1 MSTLLFWTQLD
12 RLSLSGLLAKL
23 QLENFAGH
31 VPLAESSAGGGCPF
45 GMETSAKWGGGAAPS
60 PFGPNRGQTPDI

>member
-1 MSTLLFWTQLD
+1 MSTLLFWTQLG

-23 QLENFAGH
+23 QLENFAGQ
-31 VPLAESSAGGGCPF
+31 VAPAKLSAGGGCL
-45 GMETSAKWGGGAAPS
+45 GMETSATWGGGCAPS